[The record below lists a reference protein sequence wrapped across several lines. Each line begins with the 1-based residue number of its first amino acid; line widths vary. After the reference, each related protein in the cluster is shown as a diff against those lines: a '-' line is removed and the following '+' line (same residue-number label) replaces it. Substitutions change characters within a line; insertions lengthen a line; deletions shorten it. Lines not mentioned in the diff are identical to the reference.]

1 MQPIWKNARNLRKN
15 ATDAEQKL
23 WRHLRNR
30 QLAGV
35 KFRTQYPIA
44 GHVADFASPEQR
56 LVIELDGG
64 QHADRQ
70 DQDEER
76 TRKLNCNGYRVLRF

>member
-30 QLAGV
+30 QLVGV
-35 KFRTQYPIA
+35 KFR
-44 GHVADFASPEQR
+44 R
-56 LVIELDGG
+56 
-64 QHADRQ
+64 
-70 DQDEER
+70 
-76 TRKLNCNGYRVLRF
+76 